1 MLLSTL
7 VVVNDHVLSIDDVVV
22 GDTRLAPAF
31 PVTSAILGSHGHFV
45 LTVTIL
51 IGLAVLADLDFGHV
65 HLAFRV
71 FGEAAGRRL

>member
-7 VVVNDHVLSIDDVVV
+7 VVVNDHVLSINDVVV
-22 GDTRLAPAF
+22 GDARLAPAF
-31 PVTSAILGSHGHFV
+31 PVSSAILGSHGHFV

-51 IGLAVLADLDFGHV
+51 IGLALLAELDFGHV

-71 FGEAAGRRL
+71 FGEAAGWWL